1 MKKVKKLLTLVLM
14 LALMLSLAACT
25 DVSSDSSQETMG
37 KNTESEN
44 SSVPEDDGDN
54 FIDFV
59 GGDSDDSVN
68 PPDDGGNTP
77 DDGGN
82 TPDDGGNTPN
92 DGGNTPDDGGNTPD
106 DGGNTPD
113 DGGNTPDDGGNTP
126 DDGGNTPDD
135 GGNTPDDG
143 DNTPDNGGD
152 QTYPVPQTYK
162 LTLES
167 EGDFGIQVI
176 EIKYGDPL
184 NLPTP
189 SRGSEYVFMWW
200 EDKET
205 GQPVSATEYL
215 FASDK
220 TFVAVWSSTWTP
232 DY

>member
-77 DDGGN
+77 EDGGN
-82 TPDDGGNTPN
+82 TTDEGGKTPE
-92 DGGNTPDDGGNTPD
+92 
-106 DGGNTPD
+106 
-113 DGGNTPDDGGNTP
+113 
-126 DDGGNTPDD
+126 D